1 MIRAGSQCHET
12 KAMKKLALIGG
23 RGYTGAELL
32 GLLARHGGL
41 ELAFAS
47 SGSQAGTAIQAVCSA
62 WPNATD
68 QFVALAQEEVVRRHA
83 DVWVLAV
90 PNGVAR
96 EWALA
101 IRAAHPLAVIL
112 DLSADHRFDP
122 AWTYGLPERFRS
134 ELKTARL
141 IANPGC
147 YATGMQLGLLPL
159 VGELAGPPVVF
170 GVSGY
175 SGAGK
180 KPSPNNDPERLRD
193 NLVPYKLAGH
203 VHEREVSFQLDHE
216 VRFMPHVASFF
227 RGISLTLSLRLQS
240 PVEVAEV
247 AEQYRQFYTNEPLVR
262 VQDAIPEVR
271 EVQGAPYCLIG
282 GFTVDA
288 RDARRVCLVV
298 VLDNLLKG
306 AASQALQ
313 NINLALGLDE
323 HEGVSQ

>member
-1 MIRAGSQCHET
+1 
-12 KAMKKLALIGG
+12 MKRLALIGG

-32 GLLARHGGL
+32 GLLARHPGI

-47 SGSQAGTAIQAVCSA
+47 SGSQAGTALQDACPD
-62 WPNATD
+62 WPNGD
-68 QFVALAQEEVVRRHA
+68 DRFIALGLDDVPAQRA

-96 EWALA
+96 DWAAA
-101 IRAAHPLAVIL
+101 IGAAHPQAVIL
-112 DLSADHRFDP
+112 DLSADHRFD
-122 AWTYGLPERFRS
+122 ADWVYGLPERFRDDLS
-134 ELKTARL
+134 TAQR

-159 VGELAGPPVVF
+159 LDELDGVPSVF
-170 GVSGY
+170 GVSGF

-203 VHEREVSFQLDHE
+203 VHENEVSHQLDYP

-227 RGISLTLSLRLQS
+227 RGISLTLSVPLRTPVDVAGLQGRF
-240 PVEVAEV
+240 ERYYAG
-247 AEQYRQFYTNEPLVR
+247 EPR
-262 VQDAIPEVR
+262 VHVQAAIPEVR
-271 EVQGAPYCLIG
+271 DVQGTPDCLIG

-288 RDARRVCLVV
+288 RDPRRVSLVV

-323 HEGVSQ
+323 HEGIIQ